1 MKGVIEHLKK
11 SILPLEGYKPNLN
24 TSPAIRPFQYAFP
37 GNVFPLGAIHELT
50 CQSTEDVGVTISFI
64 AGLLSRLSEQ
74 QGICLWIGDKLSV
87 FPPALKFFG
96 LEPDKLIFIESSK
109 NKEQLWL
116 MEEALKC
123 EQLTAVVGEIKNIDF
138 TASRRLQLAVEQSR
152 VNGFIIRN
160 NLEIQNT
167 IACIARWKITS
178 LPGVIKDDLP
188 GVGFPQWNVELL
200 KVRNGKPQ
208 SWHIEWVNGNFRNI
222 QDDVYTLTEER
233 MYKVG

>member
-1 MKGVIEHLKK
+1 MK
-11 SILPLEGYKPNLN
+11 SIIEQLKQSILQLEGYKPNLN

-37 GNVFPLGAIHELT
+37 GNVFPLGALHELT
-50 CQSTEDVGVTISFI
+50 CRSTEDFVVTISFI

-74 QGICLWIGDKLSV
+74 QGICLWIADKLNG
-87 FPPALKFFG
+87 FPPALKLHG
-96 LEPDKLIFIESSK
+96 LEPDKFIFIESSN

-123 EQLTAVVGEIKNIDF
+123 EHLTAVVGEIKNIDF
-138 TASRRLQLAVEQSR
+138 TASRRLQLVVEQSR
-152 VNGFIIRN
+152 VNGFILRN
-160 NLEIQNT
+160 NIQTLNT
-167 IACIARWKITS
+167 IACIARWKITA
-178 LPGVIKDDLP
+178 LPGIVKNDLP

-208 SWHIEWVNGNFRNI
+208 SWQVAWMNGNFSNI
-222 QDDVYTLTEER
+222 QADVYTITQER